1 MSKSKKNNNLEISWL
16 GMDGLLLALFFV
28 VAGTIFW
35 GILNK
40 NDLLMG
46 TIIPY
51 GLMIGVTFI
60 FLNYLSHVFNFSKP
74 QNKEQIVET
83 KKAKR

>member
-1 MSKSKKNNNLEISWL
+1 
-16 GMDGLLLALFFV
+16 
-28 VAGTIFW
+28 
-35 GILNK
+35 
-40 NDLLMG
+40 
-46 TIIPY
+46 
-51 GLMIGVTFI
+51 MIGVTFI